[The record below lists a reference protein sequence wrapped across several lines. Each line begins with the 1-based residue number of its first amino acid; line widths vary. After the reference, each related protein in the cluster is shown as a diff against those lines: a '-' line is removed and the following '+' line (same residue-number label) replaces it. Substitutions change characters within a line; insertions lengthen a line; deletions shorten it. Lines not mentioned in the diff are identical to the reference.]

1 MANKDFANQLP
12 NTNTLT
18 TTVQYNIF
26 YDCWRLYQ
34 AIQSQA
40 KRYTDGNTIWGIT
53 KASEGNDTGGRTDSN
68 GKPYATL
75 EDPNFEGPIDLSFD
89 LAQPKGG
96 VNFKPNGSVAVGNK
110 AGDPRW
116 YK

>member
-1 MANKDFANQLP
+1 MRSSLP
-12 NTNTLT
+12 L
-18 TTVQYNIF
+18 
-26 YDCWRLYQ
+26 
-34 AIQSQA
+34 
-40 KRYTDGNTIWGIT
+40 KRSVLN
-53 KASEGNDTGGRTDSN
+53 AC
-68 GKPYATL
+68 KPYATL